1 LRDPIPSGEKINKQ
15 RGDFLGSMSLWGL
28 SLDGIQVIG
37 FLIVSIVSM
46 VAFHILSQR
55 RIPKKPKH
63 AKSVSRAGAKPGD
76 IDADADEN
84 RGIDD
89 TADGKDD
96 PELRTLA
103 DDDLPFVVVD
113 SVHGDSPESRI
124 GAAVAFNDE
133 VSRHGCHGSHERCV

>member
-1 LRDPIPSGEKINKQ
+1 
-15 RGDFLGSMSLWGL
+15 MSLWGL

-37 FLIVSIVSM
+37 FLVVSIVSM

-55 RIPKKPKH
+55 RTPKKPKH

-76 IDADADEN
+76 IDADADES
-84 RGIDD
+84 RGADD
-89 TADGKDD
+89 AADDKDD

-113 SVHGDSPESRI
+113 SVHGNGPESRI

-133 VSRHGCHGSHERCV
+133 VSRHGCHGSHERRA